1 MSGRPWP
8 SWLKVSQETWS
19 VWQREGAG
27 RSGRPACARGVSPAG
42 SWAPGAG
49 LPPGSAHGQC
59 ALQGDRAQRSR
70 HTFFSCSEKEIA
82 TCHPQGEK
90 AATLKS
96 PSFQQDRF
104 PSVLVTF
111 RPNELP

>member
-1 MSGRPWP
+1 MA
-8 SWLKVSQETWS
+8 E
-19 VWQREGAG
+19 G
-27 RSGRPACARGVSPAG
+27 RSGEKRQASLRQGGESCGLLGPRSRPASRKCSRAVR
-42 SWAPGAG
+42 
-49 LPPGSAHGQC
+49 SAE
-59 ALQGDRAQRSR
+59 GDRAQGSR